1 LVIQTDWNYLDYKFD
16 ILTLYL
22 NPMKKLFVSV
32 FLVFFAGFTI
42 FANDA
47 DLFKLDYNA
56 VRAEFTQLDQLAVM
70 VTSNSDLT
78 YDMLKLSDGNLIE
91 SLRLV
96 PGSAL
101 PAGEKNPVLGIPS
114 FLWGCGLGVVGLLV
128 VYIVSE
134 KDKVETK
141 SAMWGC
147 IASTAVIVIVD
158 VIWWSAIWGHT
169 SGI

>member
-1 LVIQTDWNYLDYKFD
+1 
-16 ILTLYL
+16 
-22 NPMKKLFVSV
+22 MKKLFVSV

-47 DLFKLDYNA
+47 DLFKLDYNS

-96 PGSAL
+96 PESAL
-101 PAGEKNPVLGIPS
+101 PTGEKNPVLGIPS
-114 FLWGCGLGVVGLLV
+114 FLWGCGLGVVGMAV
-128 VYIVSE
+128 VYIVSNQNM
-134 KDKVETK
+134 DETK
-141 SAMWGC
+141 KSLWGC
-147 IASTAVIVIVD
+147 LTWTAVVVVLD
-158 VIWWSAIWGHT
+158 LVWWGALVHV
-169 SGI
+169 

>member
-1 LVIQTDWNYLDYKFD
+1 
-16 ILTLYL
+16 
-22 NPMKKLFVSV
+22 MKKLFVSV

-47 DLFKLDYNA
+47 NLFKLDYNT

-96 PGSAL
+96 PESAL
-101 PAGEKNPVLGIPS
+101 PTGEKNPVLGIPS
-114 FLWGCGLGVVGLLV
+114 FLWGCGLGVVGMAI
-128 VYIVSE
+128 VYIVSNQNM
-134 KDKVETK
+134 DETK
-141 SAMWGC
+141 KSLWGC
-147 IASTAVIVIVD
+147 LTWTAVVVVLD
-158 VIWWSAIWGHT
+158 LVWWGALVHV
-169 SGI
+169 

>member
-1 LVIQTDWNYLDYKFD
+1 
-16 ILTLYL
+16 
-22 NPMKKLFVSV
+22 MKKLLVSV

-47 DLFKLDYNA
+47 DLFKLDLKT

-96 PGSAL
+96 PESAL
-101 PAGEKNPVLGIPS
+101 PTGEKNPVLGIPS
-114 FLWGCGLGVVGLLV
+114 FLWGCGLGVVGMAI
-128 VYIVSE
+128 VYIVSNQNM
-134 KDKVETK
+134 DETK
-141 SAMWGC
+141 KSLWGC
-147 IASTAVIVIVD
+147 LTWTAVVVVLD
-158 VIWWSAIWGHT
+158 LVWWGALVHV
-169 SGI
+169 